1 MGYTLTEK
9 ILREHLADGSYEQGK
24 EIGIKIDQT
33 LTQDAT
39 GTMAYLQFESMGLSD
54 IATELSVS
62 YVDHNTIQVGFEN
75 ADDHAYLESIAKKY
89 GIYFSRPGN
98 GICHQVHLERFAR
111 PGKTL
116 LGSDSHT
123 PTAGG
128 VSSLA
133 MGAGGLDVAV
143 AMGGGAYYLA
153 APKVIDIH
161 LMGNFQP
168 WSTAKD
174 VALKVLQILSTKGN
188 VGFVSEYTGD
198 GIAGLTVPERA
209 TITNMGAE
217 TGVTTSIFP
226 SDLQTKRFLAAQERE
241 NQWQPLAAD
250 KDAIYD
256 RSLEIDLAEIEPL
269 AAAPHSPGNIIKV
282 GDLDL
287 PVDQVMIGSCTNSS
301 YVDLMTVARM
311 VKGKKLPEGV
321 SLGIAPGSR
330 QVLKAIAKNGA
341 LSDLIAFG
349 ARILESSC
357 GFCIGNSMSPCTDSV
372 SVRTSNRNFQGRSGT
387 PSANVYLTSPVVAAA
402 AALTGRLT
410 DPRELDMDFP
420 AIQMPDHFDIDDR
433 MIIPPL
439 APEQRARATIC
450 RGPNIGQP
458 PVNQPLPEDITGS
471 VTIRVGDLTTTDHIM
486 PAGSRLK
493 YRSNVPKYAE
503 FVFEPLDKDFSSRAS
518 SLRDQGFH
526 NLIVAGLSYGQGS
539 SREHAAMCPMY
550 LGVKGVIAKSIERIH
565 AANLVNFGIVPFT
578 FEKEADWDL
587 LPEKTNIRIPGIRG
601 SIEKGLDSVL
611 AHAEGSKK
619 GEEGVGRKG
628 GNKKEEE
635 IVLKMNLSGRQRMI
649 LLAGGLLPFTVASRK
664 ENKGN

>member
-9 ILREHLADGSYEQGK
+9 ILRQHLADGFYEPGK
-24 EIGIKIDQT
+24 EIGITIDQT

-39 GTMAYLQFESMGLSD
+39 GTMAYLQFESMGLND

-62 YVDHNTIQVGFEN
+62 YVDHNTIQIGFEN
-75 ADDHAYLESIAKKY
+75 ADDHSYLESIAKRY

-143 AMGGGAYYLA
+143 AMGGGAYYLT
-153 APKVIDIH
+153 APHVINVH
-161 LMGNFQP
+161 LTGSLEP
-168 WSTAKD
+168 WATAKD
-174 VALKVLQILSTKGN
+174 VVLKVLSILSTKGN
-188 VGFVSEYTGD
+188 VGCVCEYTGD
-198 GIAGLTVPERA
+198 GIAKLTVPERA

-226 SDLQTKRFLAAQERE
+226 SDGQTKRFLQAQGRGE
-241 NQWQPLAAD
+241 QWTALAAD
-250 KDAIYD
+250 KNAVYD
-256 RSLEIDLAEIEPL
+256 RTIEIDLSEIEPL
-269 AAAPHSPGNIIKV
+269 ASVPHSPGNIARIK
-282 GDLDL
+282 DLNM

-301 YVDLMTVARM
+301 YVDLMTVAAM
-311 VKGKKLPEGV
+311 VKGKHLPAGV

-330 QVLKAIAKNGA
+330 QVLISIARNDA

-372 SVRTSNRNFQGRSGT
+372 SVRTSNRNFKDRSGT
-387 PSANVYLTSPVVAAA
+387 PSARVYLTSPLVAAA
-402 AALTGRLT
+402 SALTGQLT
-410 DPRELDMDFP
+410 DPRKLEMNFP
-420 AIQMPDHFDIDDR
+420 RIDMPDHFEIDDS

-439 APEQRARATIC
+439 PAAERAETKIC
-450 RGPNIGQP
+450 RGPNIGEP
-458 PVNQPLPEDITGS
+458 PVNGPMPEAISGQ
-471 VTIRVGDLTTTDHIM
+471 VTIRVEDLVTTDHIM

-493 YRSNVPKYAE
+493 YRSNVPKYSE
-503 FVFEPLDKDFSSRAS
+503 FVFEPLDKDFSIRAS
-518 SLRDQGFH
+518 TLRDQGAH

-539 SREHAAMCPMY
+539 SREHAALCPMY

-565 AANLVNFGIVPFT
+565 AANLVNFGIVPFS
-578 FEKEADWDL
+578 FAQESDWNN
-587 LPEKTNIRIPGIRG
+587 LPEKTEVRIPGIRKALKTG
-601 SIEKGLDSVL
+601 KENIV
-611 AHAEGSKK
+611 AFA
-619 GEEGVGRKG
+619 
-628 GNKKEEE
+628 GNKQ
-635 IVLKMNLSGRQRMI
+635 ININISLSKRQRDI
-649 LLAGGLLPFTVASRK
+649 LLAGGLLPFTVQAKKRK
-664 ENKGN
+664 

>member
-9 ILREHLADGSYEQGK
+9 ILRQHLADGFYEPGK

-128 VSSLA
+128 VGSLA

-143 AMGGGAYYLA
+143 AMGGGAYYLT
-153 APKVIDIH
+153 APRVINVH
-161 LMGNFQP
+161 LTGRLKP
-168 WSTAKD
+168 WATAKD
-174 VALKVLQILSTKGN
+174 IVLKVLSILSTKGN
-188 VGFVSEYTGD
+188 VGCVCEYTGE

-226 SDLQTKRFLAAQERE
+226 SDEQTKRFLRAQGRE
-241 NQWQPLAAD
+241 EQWVALAAD

-256 RSLEIDLAEIEPL
+256 RTLEIDLSEIEPL
-269 AAAPHSPGNIIKV
+269 ASAPHSPGNIARIK
-282 GDLDL
+282 DINL

-301 YVDLMTVARM
+301 YVDLMTVAAM
-311 VKGKKLPEGV
+311 LKGKHLPAGV

-330 QVLKAIAKNGA
+330 QVLGTIARNDA
-341 LSDLIAFG
+341 LGDLIAFG

-357 GFCIGNSMSPCTDSV
+357 GFCIGNSMSPCTNSV
-372 SVRTSNRNFQGRSGT
+372 SVRTSNRNFKGRSGT
-387 PSANVYLTSPVVAAA
+387 PSAQVYLTSPVVAAA
-402 AALTGRLT
+402 SAITGKLT
-410 DPRELDMDFP
+410 DPRELEMDYPRIDMP
-420 AIQMPDHFDIDDR
+420 EHFEIDDS
-433 MIIPPL
+433 MIIAPL
-439 APEQRARATIC
+439 PQAGRAETKIC
-450 RGPNIGQP
+450 RGPNIGEP
-458 PVNQPLPEDITGS
+458 PVNGPMPEDITGQ
-471 VTIRVGDLTTTDHIM
+471 VTIRVEDLVTTDHIM

-493 YRSNVPKYAE
+493 YRSNVPKYSE
-503 FVFEPLDKDFSSRAS
+503 FVFEPLDKDFYSRAS
-518 SLRDQGFH
+518 ALRDQGAH
-526 NLIVAGLSYGQGS
+526 NLIVAGFSYGQGS
-539 SREHAAMCPMY
+539 SREHAALCPMY

-565 AANLVNFGIVPFT
+565 AANLVNFGIVPLSFAQ
-578 FEKEADWDL
+578 ESDWEI
-587 LPEKTNIRIPGIRG
+587 LPVRTEVRIPGIRKALETG
-601 SIEKGLDSVL
+601 KKDIVAL
-611 AHAEGSKK
+611 AGDKQITLH
-619 GEEGVGRKG
+619 
-628 GNKKEEE
+628 
-635 IVLKMNLSGRQRMI
+635 INLSKRQRDI
-649 LLAGGLLPFTVASRK
+649 LLAGGLLPFTVQASRAAKK
-664 ENKGN
+664 EK

>member
-1 MGYTLTEK
+1 MSYTLTEK
-9 ILREHLADGSYEQGK
+9 ILREHLADGSYEPGK

-54 IATELSVS
+54 IATEISVS

-75 ADDHAYLESIAKKY
+75 ADDHAYLESIAKRY

-128 VSSLA
+128 VGSLA

-143 AMGGGAYYLA
+143 AMGGGAYYLT
-153 APKVIDIH
+153 APKVIDVH
-161 LMGNFQP
+161 LTGNLLP

-198 GIAGLTVPERA
+198 GIDNLTVPERA

-241 NQWQPLAAD
+241 DHWQPLAAD
-250 KDAIYD
+250 KDALYD

-269 AAAPHSPGNIIKV
+269 AAAPHSPGNIV
-282 GDLDL
+282 RVSDLDL

-311 VKGKKLPEGV
+311 LKGKKLPEGV

-330 QVLKAIAKNGA
+330 QVLSAIARNGA

-357 GFCIGNSMSPCTDSV
+357 GFCIGNSMSPCTNSI
-372 SVRTSNRNFQGRSGT
+372 SVRTSNRNFMGRSGT

-410 DPRELDMDFP
+410 DPRELDMEFP
-420 AIQMPDHFDIDDR
+420 AIQMPEHFDIDDR

-439 APEQRARATIC
+439 APEQRAKKTIC

-458 PVNQPLPEDITGS
+458 PVNQPLPEDIKGF
-471 VTIRVGDLTTTDHIM
+471 VTIRVGDLITTDHIM

-503 FVFEPLDKDFSSRAS
+503 FVFEPLDRDFFSRAS
-518 SLRDQGFH
+518 SLRDMGFH

-578 FEKEADWDL
+578 FEKESDWEM
-587 LPEKTNIRIPGIRG
+587 LPEKTEIRIPGIRSSLERG
-601 SIEKGLDSVL
+601 DESVL
-611 AHAEGSKK
+611 AYTGGVREKDSGEGKR
-619 GEEGVGRKG
+619 GIQEEQ
-628 GNKKEEE
+628 EL
-635 IVLKMNLSGRQRMI
+635 VLKMNLSERQRMI
-649 LLAGGLLPFTVASRK
+649 LLAGGLLPYTVRSRK
-664 ENKGN
+664 GN

>member
-9 ILREHLADGSYEQGK
+9 ILRQHLADGFYEPGK

-39 GTMAYLQFESMGLSD
+39 GTMAYLQFESMMLSE

-128 VSSLA
+128 VGSLA

-143 AMGGGAYYLA
+143 AMGGGAYYLT
-153 APKVIDIH
+153 APRVINVH
-161 LMGNFQP
+161 LTGRLRP
-168 WSTAKD
+168 WASAKD
-174 VALKVLQILSTKGN
+174 IVLKVLSILTTKGN
-188 VGFVSEYTGD
+188 VGCVCEYTGE

-226 SDLQTKRFLAAQERE
+226 SDGQTRRFLRAQGRE
-241 NQWQPLAAD
+241 DQWVPLAAD
-250 KDAIYD
+250 KDATYD
-256 RSLEIDLAEIEPL
+256 RTLEIDLSEIDPL
-269 AAAPHSPGNIIKV
+269 ASAPHSPGNIARIK
-282 GDLDL
+282 DIDL

-301 YVDLMTVARM
+301 YVDLMTVAAM
-311 VKGKKLPEGV
+311 LKGRHLPAGV

-330 QVLKAIAKNGA
+330 QVLSMITRNGA
-341 LSDLIAFG
+341 LGDLISFG

-372 SVRTSNRNFQGRSGT
+372 SVRTSNRNFKGRSGT
-387 PSANVYLTSPVVAAA
+387 PSANVYLTSPLVAAA
-402 AALTGRLT
+402 SAITGRLT
-410 DPRELDMDFP
+410 DPRELKMDYPKIDMP
-420 AIQMPDHFDIDDR
+420 EHFEIDDS

-439 APEQRARATIC
+439 PKADRAKTKIC
-450 RGPNIGQP
+450 RGPNIGEP
-458 PVNQPLPEDITGS
+458 PVNGPMPEDISGQ
-471 VTIRVGDLTTTDHIM
+471 VTIRVEDLVTTDHIM

-493 YRSNVPKYAE
+493 YRSNVPKYSE
-503 FVFEPLDKDFSSRAS
+503 FVFEPLDKNFCQRAIA
-518 SLRDQGFH
+518 LRDKGEH

-539 SREHAAMCPMY
+539 SREHAALCPMY
-550 LGVKGVIAKSIERIH
+550 LGVKAVIAKSIERIH
-565 AANLVNFGIVPFT
+565 AANLVNFGILPLSFAS
-578 FEKEADWDL
+578 ESDWES
-587 LPEKTNIRIPGIRG
+587 LPEKTQIRIPGIRKALEDG
-601 SIEKGLDSVL
+601 
-611 AHAEGSKK
+611 
-619 GEEGVGRKG
+619 
-628 GNKKEEE
+628 KEN
-635 IVLKMNLSGRQRMI
+635 ITAFAGDRQITLNMALSRRQRDI
-649 LLAGGLLPFTVASRK
+649 LLAGGLLPFTVQES
-664 ENKGN
+664 KGAEGTKGTKK

>member
-1 MGYTLTEK
+1 MDYTLTEK
-9 ILREHLADGSYEQGK
+9 ILREHLADGSYEPGK

-62 YVDHNTIQVGFEN
+62 YVDHNTIQVGYEN

-128 VSSLA
+128 VGSLA

-153 APKVIDIH
+153 TPRVINVH
-161 LMGNFQP
+161 LTGELQP
-168 WSTAKD
+168 WTTAKD

-188 VGFVSEYTGD
+188 VGCVSEYTGD
-198 GIAGLTVPERA
+198 GVAGLTVPERA

-226 SDLQTKRFLAAQERE
+226 SDLQTRRFLEAQGRGE
-241 NQWQPLAAD
+241 QWLPLEAD
-250 KDAIYD
+250 TDAIYD
-256 RSLEIDLAEIEPL
+256 RTLEIDLAEIEPL
-269 AAAPHSPGNIIKV
+269 AATPHSPGNIARIR
-282 GDLDL
+282 DLNR

-301 YVDLMTVARM
+301 YVDLMTVAEM
-311 VKGKKLPEGV
+311 VKGKTLPAGV

-330 QVLKAIAKNGA
+330 QVLSAIARNGA

-372 SVRTSNRNFQGRSGT
+372 SVRTSNRNFMGRSGT
-387 PSANVYLTSPVVAAA
+387 PNAGVYLTSPVVAAA
-402 AALTGRLT
+402 AALSGKLM
-410 DPRELDMDFP
+410 DPRDLGMDFP
-420 AIQMPDHFDIDDR
+420 RIEMPEHFEIDDR
-433 MIIPPL
+433 MIIAPLPP
-439 APEQRARATIC
+439 AQRTGMKIC
-450 RGPNIGQP
+450 RGPNIGEP
-458 PVNQPLPEDITGS
+458 PVNGPMPEEIKGL
-471 VTIRVGDLTTTDHIM
+471 VTIRVGDLVTTDHIM

-493 YRSNVPKYAE
+493 YRSNVPKYSE
-503 FVFEPLDKDFSSRAS
+503 FVFEPIDKDFFSRAS

-526 NLIVAGLSYGQGS
+526 NLIVAGQSYGQGS
-539 SREHAAMCPMY
+539 SREHAALCPMY

-578 FEKEADWDL
+578 FAKDSDWDL
-587 LPEKTNIRIPGIRG
+587 MPEKTEIRIPGIRRSMQTG
-601 SIEKGLDSVL
+601 EDRLLAYAGDREIE
-611 AHAEGSKK
+611 
-619 GEEGVGRKG
+619 
-628 GNKKEEE
+628 
-635 IVLKMNLSGRQRMI
+635 LKMSLSERQRNI
-649 LLAGGLLPFTVASRK
+649 LLAGGLLPFTVKAR
-664 ENKGN
+664 KGN

>member
-9 ILREHLADGSYEQGK
+9 ILRQHLADGFYEPGK

-128 VSSLA
+128 VGSLA

-143 AMGGGAYYLA
+143 AMGGGAYYLT
-153 APKVIDIH
+153 APRVINVH
-161 LMGNFQP
+161 LTGRLKP
-168 WSTAKD
+168 WATAKD
-174 VALKVLQILSTKGN
+174 IVLKVLSILSTKGN
-188 VGFVSEYTGD
+188 VGCVCEYTGE

-226 SDLQTKRFLAAQERE
+226 SDEQTKRFLRAQGRE
-241 NQWQPLAAD
+241 EQWVALAAD

-256 RSLEIDLAEIEPL
+256 RTLEIDLSEIEPL
-269 AAAPHSPGNIIKV
+269 ASAPHSPGNIARIKDV
-282 GDLDL
+282 DL

-301 YVDLMTVARM
+301 YVDLMTVAAM
-311 VKGKKLPEGV
+311 LKGKNLPAGV

-330 QVLKAIAKNGA
+330 QVLGTIARNGA

-357 GFCIGNSMSPCTDSV
+357 GFCIGNSMSPCTNSV
-372 SVRTSNRNFQGRSGT
+372 SVRTSNRNFKGRSGT
-387 PSANVYLTSPVVAAA
+387 PSAQVYLTSPVVAAA
-402 AALTGRLT
+402 SALTGKLT
-410 DPRELDMDFP
+410 DPRELEMDYPRIDMP
-420 AIQMPDHFDIDDR
+420 EHFEIDDS
-433 MIIPPL
+433 MIIAPL
-439 APEQRARATIC
+439 PQAERAETKIC
-450 RGPNIGQP
+450 RGPNIGEP
-458 PVNQPLPEDITGS
+458 PVNGPMPEDIIGQ
-471 VTIRVGDLTTTDHIM
+471 VTIRVEDLVTTDHIM

-493 YRSNVPKYAE
+493 YRSNVPKYSE
-503 FVFEPLDKDFSSRAS
+503 FVFEPLDKDFYSRAS
-518 SLRDQGFH
+518 ALRDQGAH

-539 SREHAAMCPMY
+539 SREHAALCPMY

-565 AANLVNFGIVPFT
+565 AANLVNFGIVPLSFAQ
-578 FEKEADWDL
+578 ESDWET
-587 LPEKTNIRIPGIRG
+587 LPERTEVRIPGIRKALKTG
-601 SIEKGLDSVL
+601 KKDIVAL
-611 AHAEGSKK
+611 AGDKQITLH
-619 GEEGVGRKG
+619 
-628 GNKKEEE
+628 
-635 IVLKMNLSGRQRMI
+635 INLSKRQRDI
-649 LLAGGLLPFTVASRK
+649 LLAGGLLPFTVQASRAAKK
-664 ENKGN
+664 EK

>member
-9 ILREHLADGSYEQGK
+9 ILRQHLADGFYEPGK

-39 GTMAYLQFESMGLSD
+39 GTMAYLQFESMMLSE

-128 VSSLA
+128 VGSLA

-143 AMGGGAYYLA
+143 AMGGGAYYLT
-153 APKVIDIH
+153 APRVINVH
-161 LMGNFQP
+161 LTGRLRP
-168 WSTAKD
+168 WASAKD
-174 VALKVLQILSTKGN
+174 IVLKVLSILTTKGN
-188 VGFVSEYTGD
+188 VGCVCEYTGE
-198 GIAGLTVPERA
+198 GIVGLTVPERA

-226 SDLQTKRFLAAQERE
+226 SDEQTRRFLRAQGRE
-241 NQWQPLAAD
+241 EQWVPLAAD
-250 KDAIYD
+250 KDATYD
-256 RSLEIDLAEIEPL
+256 RTLEIDLSEIDPL
-269 AAAPHSPGNIIKV
+269 ASAPHSPGNIARIK
-282 GDLDL
+282 DIDL

-301 YVDLMTVARM
+301 YVDLMTVAAM
-311 VKGKKLPEGV
+311 LKGKHLPAGV

-330 QVLKAIAKNGA
+330 QVLSMITRNGA
-341 LSDLIAFG
+341 LGDLISFG

-372 SVRTSNRNFQGRSGT
+372 SVRTSNRNFKGRSGT
-387 PSANVYLTSPVVAAA
+387 PSANVYLTSPLVAAA
-402 AALTGRLT
+402 SAITGRLT
-410 DPRELDMDFP
+410 DPMELEMDYPKIDMP
-420 AIQMPDHFDIDDR
+420 EHFEIDDS

-439 APEQRARATIC
+439 PKADRAKTKIC
-450 RGPNIGQP
+450 RGPNIGEP
-458 PVNQPLPEDITGS
+458 PVNGPMPEDISGQ
-471 VTIRVGDLTTTDHIM
+471 VTIRVEDLVTTDHIM

-493 YRSNVPKYAE
+493 YRSNVPKYSE
-503 FVFEPLDKDFSSRAS
+503 FVFEPLDKNFCHRAM
-518 SLRDQGFH
+518 SLRDKGEH

-539 SREHAAMCPMY
+539 SREHAALCPMY
-550 LGVKGVIAKSIERIH
+550 LGVKAVIAKSIERIH
-565 AANLVNFGIVPFT
+565 AANLVNFGILPLSFAS
-578 FEKEADWDL
+578 ESDWES
-587 LPEKTNIRIPGIRG
+587 LPEKTQIRIPGIRKALEDG
-601 SIEKGLDSVL
+601 KENITAFAGDRQIALNMTL
-611 AHAEGSKK
+611 SK
-619 GEEGVGRKG
+619 
-628 GNKKEEE
+628 
-635 IVLKMNLSGRQRMI
+635 RQRDI
-649 LLAGGLLPFTVASRK
+649 LLAGGLLPFTVQESKGAK
-664 ENKGN
+664 ETK